1 VAFGVL
7 APALG
12 ITGSPRRG
20 TWRQSLVGLT
30 VLVVDNDEGSLD
42 YFAVTLE
49 LAGATVATNS
59 VPTSS

>member
-42 YFAVTLE
+42 
-49 LAGATVATNS
+49 
-59 VPTSS
+59 